1 VAAWTVVVWAAV
13 TADLDEAF
21 AADLREVDLA
31 LGAIPAGAI
40 ELKLGFT
47 PGSTAETKAFIRKRR
62 GNLGALADGAALRE
76 KLAGYARWNDANRKR
91 LLVLWGHGADGVGGD
106 TALAVPAAQEVVK
119 AFPGPPGKLPEP
131 PDMIGY
137 DACRM
142 ASAPTVLTL
151 ARSLPDSVF
160 IGSMI
165 PEPASGWP
173 YAELLRVLADNSAAD
188 AAAAAIV
195 QSYAASVDV
204 RDWCLI
210 ALYLREIGNGSGP
223 LATALRKLNG
233 LKRPE
238 PAAFFD
244 AASGADIGDDTDL
257 VDLGALMRRLTDQTT
272 NRGTAT
278 PVSRAAADV
287 HGAIRKAIIA
297 RRASGGLA
305 GRDGLSVR
313 LVVPPVS
320 APEGAPPP
328 PPNDWSK
335 FLDPAVF

>member
-1 VAAWTVVVWAAV
+1 MADWTVVVWAAV
-13 TADLDEAF
+13 TADLEEAF
-21 AADLREVDLA
+21 AADLLEVDLA
-31 LGAIPAGAI
+31 LGSIPAGAI

-47 PGSTAETKAFIRKRR
+47 PGSTTATQKLILAKP
-62 GNLGALADGAALRE
+62 GNLGALPGGTALRG
-76 KLAGYARWNDANRKR
+76 KPARNARWNDANRKR
-91 LLVLWGHGADGVGGD
+91 LLVLWGHGADGVGGN
-106 TALAVPAAQEVVK
+106 TALAVPGAQEVVK
-119 AFPGPPGKLPEP
+119 AFPGPPGNRPEP
-131 PDMIGY
+131 PDIIGY

-151 ARSLPDSVF
+151 ARSLPGSVF

-173 YAELLRVLADNSAAD
+173 YAELLRVLADNSAPD

-204 RDWCLI
+204 RDWRLI
-210 ALYLREIGNGSGP
+210 ALYLKQIGTRTGP
-223 LATALRKLNG
+223 LATALRTLNG
-233 LKRPE
+233 KALLQ

-257 VDLGALMRRLTDQTT
+257 VDLGALMRRLTDRTT

-278 PVSRAAADV
+278 PVSKAAAGV
-287 HGAIRKAIIA
+287 HDAIQKAIIA

-313 LVVPPVS
+313 LVVPLVSPPVRV
-320 APEGAPPP
+320 PRLPT
-328 PPNDWSK
+328 DWSR
-335 FLDPAVF
+335 FLDPAVFI

>member
-1 VAAWTVVVWAAV
+1 MADWTVVVWAAV

-21 AADLREVDLA
+21 AADLSEVDLA
-31 LGAIPAGAI
+31 VGAIRAGAI
-40 ELKLGFT
+40 ELMLGFT
-47 PGSTAETKAFIRKRR
+47 PGSTPATKKLIGKKP
-62 GNLGALADGAALRE
+62 GNLGELADGNALRGA
-76 KLAGYARWNDANRKR
+76 LARNARWNDVKRKR

-119 AFPGPPGKLPEP
+119 AFPGPPGNLPKP
-131 PDMIGY
+131 PDIIGY

-142 ASAPTVLTL
+142 ASAPTVLEL

-173 YAELLRVLADNSAAD
+173 YAELLRVLVDNAAAD

-210 ALYLREIGNGSGP
+210 ALYLKKIGTQNGP
-223 LATALRKLNG
+223 LATALGKLNG
-233 LKRPE
+233 FNPPE
-238 PAAFFD
+238 PADFFD

-257 VDLGALMRRLTDQTT
+257 VDLGALMRRLTDRTT
-272 NRGTAT
+272 RRGTS
-278 PVSRAAADV
+278 PESRVAAEV
-287 HGAIRKAIIA
+287 HRAIREAIIS

-305 GRDGLSVR
+305 GKDGLSVR
-313 LVVPPVS
+313 LVVPPVGG
-320 APEGAPPP
+320 PVGAPPQL
-328 PPNDWSK
+328 PNDWSR